1 MKPLFLS
8 MAGYAPSVCNLIS
21 CVKQIMEYNNRVI
34 VFVYG
39 RCLSHGFMLL
49 LFVVITDVVLVRT
62 IVSSLKYMY
71 CCLGYVFIQHDHGSC
86 GCVCTSNQSILWS
99 CIHVIWTAIG
109 LVCCKLGSDY
119 RMFRL

>member
-1 MKPLFLS
+1 

-62 IVSSLKYMY
+62 IISS
-71 CCLGYVFIQHDHGSC
+71 
-86 GCVCTSNQSILWS
+86 SIFTLFGIVWK
-99 CIHVIWTAIG
+99 IEFNVVMI
-109 LVCCKLGSDY
+109 VEDK
-119 RMFRL
+119 